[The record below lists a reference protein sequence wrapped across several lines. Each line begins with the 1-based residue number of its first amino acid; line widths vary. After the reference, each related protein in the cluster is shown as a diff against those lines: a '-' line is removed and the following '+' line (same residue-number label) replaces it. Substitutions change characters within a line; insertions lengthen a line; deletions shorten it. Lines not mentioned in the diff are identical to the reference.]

1 MAAPFVVE
9 GATPGGQVWSVD
21 GAGNTVQSGN
31 ATITGT
37 LQAASL
43 AGSLTVAT
51 IGTESVAALTTT
63 GVITQNSGINS
74 SGSVNVLVGTQ
85 TGLGGTTILTTL
97 GTGGTQ
103 ISDQTRDYMVYCETT
118 TTGGATIL
126 LGPTAT
132 ATLATVFVGSLLTA
146 GTSGVISFRVPAG
159 WYTRFTGTS
168 WACASPVAISC

>member
-1 MAAPFVVE
+1 MAAPFSVE
-9 GATPGGQVWSVD
+9 NTTPGTQVWAVD
-21 GAGNTVQSGN
+21 AVGNTTQSGN
-31 ATITGT
+31 MAVSGT
-37 LQAASL
+37 AAI
-43 AGSLTVAT
+43 AVAT
-51 IGTESVAALTTT
+51 IPTQSIGSLTTT

-85 TGLGGTTILTTL
+85 TGLGGTTVITTL

-103 ISDQTRDYMVYCETT
+103 IFDTTRDYMLYIETT

-159 WYTRFTGTS
+159 WYTRFTGTT
-168 WACASPVAISC
+168 WACANPVAISC

>member
-43 AGSLTVAT
+43 AGSLAAASV
-51 IGTESVAALTTT
+51 GTLTTT
-63 GVITQNSGINS
+63 GVITQNSGVNS
-74 SGSVNVLVGTQ
+74 SGSVNVLIGVQ
-85 TGLGGTTILTTL
+85 TGLGGTTLLTTL
-97 GTGGTQ
+97 GSGGTQ
-103 ISDQTRDYMVYCETT
+103 LSDTTRDYMVYVETT

-132 ATLATVFVGSLLTA
+132 ATLATVFVGSLLAA

-159 WYTRFTGTS
+159 WYTRFTGTT
-168 WACASPVAISC
+168 WACANPVAISC